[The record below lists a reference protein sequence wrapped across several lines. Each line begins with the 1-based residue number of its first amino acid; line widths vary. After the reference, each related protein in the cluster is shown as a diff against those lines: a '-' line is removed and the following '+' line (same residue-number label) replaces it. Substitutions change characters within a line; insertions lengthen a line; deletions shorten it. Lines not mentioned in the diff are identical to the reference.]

1 MDQNDQDYIN
11 SLERKKKLKEMEEE
25 RERKKNETFNIELK
39 NLFENIQRLK
49 HSKND
54 VTEEI
59 ERLIDKQVE
68 NSEYAQFRKLE
79 MRINDFKR
87 NLDKDILIKK
97 NYKQNL
103 LKLKY
108 KSPFYFFKN
117 DNEIN
122 DDYNN
127 YKGAF
132 YIKKKIKRRRGSLF
146 DDFNTQENNNESSTS
161 SDNNF

>member
-1 MDQNDQDYIN
+1 MKMIIK
-11 SLERKKKLKEMEEE
+11 ERFILKKKLKEIEEE

-87 NLDKDILIKK
+87 NLDKDILTKK
-97 NYKQNL
+97 NYKKNI

-117 DNEIN
+117 DNEIKEDYYN
-122 DDYNN
+122 D

-132 YIKKKIKRRRGSLF
+132 YIKKKIKKRRSSLF
-146 DDFNTQENNNESSTS
+146 DDFNTQENNNDSSTS